1 MPSSEKFGIQIQI
14 RVIALLQY
22 LHKLKNKRGFTL
34 VELVVVIAIIGVLSA
49 ILVPT
54 FMGIVVKARVMS
66 ANSTAANLRKSINL
80 MLLHADGAHYG
91 IIRTAVQVFDIT
103 VETTSGKTTWKCS
116 AADPNN
122 FTSSGTVTWG
132 SEGSYTVGDQPN
144 GTSGESFIC
153 ETLAENLDG
162 LHRGA
167 IVIAMRGGACT
178 FVAFCDSTS
187 DRLPQA
193 EYPTLTDGI
202 PALEFEWDGKTKGVS
217 PSGMI
222 IGTDPQIDI
231 AK

>member
-1 MPSSEKFGIQIQI
+1 MDVLK
-14 RVIALLQY
+14 Y

-34 VELVVVIAIIGVLSA
+34 VELIVVIAIIGVLAA

-66 ANSTAANLRKSINL
+66 ANSTASNLRKSINL

-91 IIRTAVQVFDIT
+91 IIRSAVQVFDIT
-103 VETTSGKTTWKCS
+103 VKTEGGKTKWSCS

-122 FTSSGTVTWG
+122 FINSASITWG
-132 SEGSYTVGDQPN
+132 SGGSYTVGDPPN
-144 GTSGESFIC
+144 GTSGEDYIC

-162 LHRGA
+162 LKRGS

-178 FVAFCDSTS
+178 FVAFTDNTDVGLDPS
-187 DRLPQA
+187 Q
-193 EYPTLTDGI
+193 YPTLTDGI
-202 PALEFEWDGKTKGVS
+202 PALEFEWDGKTQGVS

-222 IGTDPQIDI
+222 IGTDPQIGMV
-231 AK
+231 KKSK